1 VALNIGNPM
10 ISVGETESCA
20 GCLSVALAG
29 IVRGKLCDTLL
40 SNRVPVT
47 FEKDDVLYD
56 QRGRGHTFF
65 FLRSGVV
72 KVGTITVDGHEII
85 YDVRK
90 AGEVVGELSMC
101 GSMLRSDRAVALE
114 RSEVIAVPYTEIVRA
129 VQANPDLLRK
139 LLELF
144 CQSLADAY
152 EQVNRLAVDDVT
164 QRLTKVLVD
173 LASKLG
179 RPSGKAIEIP
189 TYLTQE
195 EISQMVAVRRERVST
210 ALNSLRR
217 QGIIQYSR
225 RGHLVLDVK
234 ALEKQ
239 AA

>member
-1 VALNIGNPM
+1 M
-10 ISVGETESCA
+10 IPSVDEKESCA
-20 GCLSVALAG
+20 ACLSAALAT
-29 IVRGKLCDTLL
+29 IVRGKLCDALL

-47 FEKDDVLYD
+47 FEKDDILYD
-56 QRGRGHTFF
+56 SEDGDHTFF
-65 FLRSGVV
+65 FLQSGVV
-72 KVGTITVDGHEII
+72 KVGAMTEDGHEII

-90 AGEVVGELSMC
+90 AGEVVGELGMC
-101 GSMLRSDRAVALE
+101 GNTPRSDRAVALE
-114 RSEVIAVPYTEIVRA
+114 RSEAIAVSYAEIVR
-129 VQANPDLLRK
+129 VIQASPDLLRK

-152 EQVNRLAVDDVT
+152 EQVSRLAVDDT
-164 QRLTKVLVD
+164 IGRLTKVLLD

-179 RPSGKAIEIP
+179 HPSGKAVEIS

-225 RGHLVLDVK
+225 RGHLVLDVR

-239 AA
+239 VAHNSHP

>member
-1 VALNIGNPM
+1 M
-10 ISVGETESCA
+10 ISGNDKESCA
-20 GCLSVALAG
+20 ACLSAALAG
-29 IVRGKLCDTLL
+29 IVRGKLCDALL
-40 SNRVPVT
+40 ANRVPVT

-56 QRGRGHTFF
+56 PGGADHTFF

-72 KVGTITVDGHEII
+72 KVGTITEDGHEII

-101 GSMLRSDRAVALE
+101 GSTLRSDRAVALE
-114 RSEVIAVPYTEIVRA
+114 RSEVIAVPYADIVRA
-129 VQANPDLLRK
+129 VQANPDLLRR

-152 EQVNRLAVDDVT
+152 EQVNRLAVDDVIL
-164 QRLTKVLVD
+164 RLTKILVD

-179 RPSGKAIEIP
+179 RPVGNTIEIP

-225 RGHLVLDVK
+225 RGHLMLDVK

-239 AA
+239 TA